1 MITKTALHPRNK
13 HRHGYNFANLIKSSP
28 ALSAFIIKNQFNQ
41 QETIDFSNSA
51 AVKALNS
58 ALLKAHYNINHW
70 DFPEGYLCPPI
81 PGRVD
86 YIHYLADLLKNSH
99 TQIPCTVMPTTNIP
113 SNAPSKVSVLDI
125 GTGASCI
132 YPILGASEY
141 GWHFVASD
149 IDPVSIKTAN
159 IIISSNKN
167 IAKNIHCRLQKNTT
181 NIFQDIIKTGE
192 FYQLT
197 LCNPPFHKSLSDA
210 SAGSARK
217 WRNLNKS
224 ASNISK
230 NSLNFGGQKAE
241 LWCQGGELAFIRQ
254 MIKESKL
261 FQKQVLWFTC
271 LVSNKDHVSKLKLS
285 LKKANVSQIKV
296 IKMAQGQKISRF
308 IAWSFSTAAL

>member
-1 MITKTALHPRNK
+1 MITKIALHPRNK
-13 HRHGYNFANLIKSSP
+13 HRHGYNFTNLIKSYP

-41 QETIDFSNSA
+41 QQTIDFSNSG

-58 ALLKAHYNINHW
+58 ALLKTHYNIGHW

-86 YIHYLADLLKNSH
+86 YIHYLADLLKNSQ
-99 TQIPCTVMPTTNIP
+99 TQMPSTDMP
-113 SNAPSKVSVLDI
+113 SKAPSKVSVLDI

-149 IDPVSIKTAN
+149 IDPVSIKAAN
-159 IIISSNKN
+159 INISSNKN
-167 IAKNIHCRLQKNTT
+167 IANHIHCRLQKNTT
-181 NIFQDIIKTGE
+181 NIFQDIIKAGE

-210 SAGSARK
+210 SVGTARK
-217 WRNLNKS
+217 WQNLNKS
-224 ASNISK
+224 ASSINK
-230 NSLNFGGQKAE
+230 KSLNFGGQKAE

-308 IAWSFSTAAL
+308 IAWSFSTAKI